1 MDQGRELRS
10 MELVA
15 NPFDDD
21 SARFI
26 VLINEECQY
35 SLWPVAV
42 EVPGGWRVARPE
54 GSQQECLDY
63 IESAWVD
70 MRPASLVAALEAEGS

>member
-1 MDQGRELRS
+1 
-10 MELVA
+10 VA

-26 VLINEECQY
+26 VLINEERQY
-35 SLWPVAV
+35 SLWPAAI
-42 EVPGGWRVARPE
+42 EAPGGWRLARPE
-54 GSQQECLDY
+54 GSRQECLDF
-63 IESAWVD
+63 IEAAWVD